1 MPSAIKQQ
9 LPKEKSKTEHNRK
22 INSAKKSAF
31 FSHSK
36 SILQLFSHQF
46 MVLNKQEDEDVSVRN
61 DVWN

>member
-9 LPKEKSKTEHNRK
+9 LPKEKSKPEDNRK
-22 INSAKKSAF
+22 ISSSKKSTF
-31 FSHSK
+31 FAPGK
-36 SILQLFSHQF
+36 SILHLFSHHF